1 MSTLYLIA
9 TPIGNLEDISTRA
22 LRLLEEVDYIACED
36 TRTSGRLMKYFDI
49 STPMFSFHAHNEHFK
64 VNHMVDLLNQ
74 GKAVALISDAGT
86 PAISDPGYLAVKSV
100 LEAGHTV
107 CPIPG
112 ASAAIAALSASGLPT
127 DRFVFEGFLPHKKGR
142 QTRILALLEEERTTI
157 FYESPFRVVKLLKE
171 FVTHLGG
178 QRQVVLARELTKTFE
193 EFRRGTAEEL
203 LALAEADQLKIKGEF
218 VVLLEGVTK
227 KNSAKK

>member
-9 TPIGNLEDISTRA
+9 TPIGNLEDISARS
-22 LRLLEEVDYIACED
+22 LRLLEEVDHIACED
-36 TRTSGRLMKYFDI
+36 TRTSGRLMKHFDI
-49 STPMFSFHAHNEHFK
+49 STPLFSFHAHNEHFK
-64 VNHMVDLLNQ
+64 VNHLVDLLNQ
-74 GKAVALISDAGT
+74 GKQVALISDAGT
-86 PAISDPGYLAVKSV
+86 PAISDPGYLAVTAA

-107 CPIPG
+107 CPVPG

-142 QTRILALLEEERTTI
+142 QTRLLTLIDEERTTI
-157 FYESPFRVVKLLKE
+157 FYESPFRIVKLLKE
-171 FVTHLGG
+171 FVSHLGEE
-178 QRQVVLARELTKTFE
+178 RRVVLARELTKKFE
-193 EFRRGTAEEL
+193 EFTRGTASEL

-227 KNSAKK
+227 KNSTKK